1 MSEEKAKNQTEE
13 IKILDKE
20 NKVIKPIDKK
30 KRRKRKIKNVFFF
43 FIWIYI
49 LSSIFVTNIDTIIIS
64 EYNIA
69 STSKYITFKILIL
82 SLLFALIWLR
92 IGNKRF
98 WKNVGLFFLYPIYP
112 GAWIFVKNFIWG
124 LPKYLMKKKYY
135 LLLYYY
141 LEIFISFFV
150 QIKTIIIKFS
160 LLVLSFLL
168 MFSLKN
174 NWLYIPII
182 FFIILQIVHIIK
194 RTKESFS
201 PMKIFK
207 IPIADLD
214 DFVNKPTSTEK
225 LDELITEGTNKE
237 KTEEEKKFKEMER
250 YLIINEFADA
260 FNIKLK
266 EIINRRIYMFS
277 FLGKALSSFFIAMIY
292 FGAINFCLYK
302 INPSFYNLNFSPKYF
317 DFFYY
322 SFFTIFPDGTDIE
335 PLSRLA
341 KITRM
346 AGVSVGVIINLLLLT
361 VYLTI
366 SNERFKENLSK
377 LSLITDKY
385 TKGIQSHFENKYG
398 CNPTDGLKQ
407 LNNFGSEVA
416 DILKKVREHLRN

>member
-1 MSEEKAKNQTEE
+1 MSEEKTKNQSEE
-13 IKILDKE
+13 IKIVDKE
-20 NKVIKPIDKK
+20 NKVIKPVDKK
-30 KRRKRKIKNVFFF
+30 KKRKRKIKNVFFF
-43 FIWIYI
+43 ILWIYI

-69 STSKYITFKILIL
+69 STSKYITFKILIF
-82 SLLFALIWLR
+82 SLLFALVWLR
-92 IGNKRF
+92 VGNKRF
-98 WKNVGLFFLYPIYP
+98 WKNVGLFFLYPLYP
-112 GAWIFVKNFIWG
+112 GTWIFVKNFIWG
-124 LPKYLMKKKYY
+124 LPKYLLKKKYH

-150 QIKTIIIKFS
+150 QIKTNIIKFS

-174 NWLYIPII
+174 NWLYLPII
-182 FFIILQIVHIIK
+182 FFVILQIVHIVK

-207 IPIADLD
+207 IPIGDLD
-214 DFVNKPTSTEK
+214 DLVNKPTSTEK
-225 LDELITEGTNKE
+225 LDEIMSEGTDKE

-250 YLIINEFADA
+250 YLIFNEFADA

-302 INPSFYNLNFSPKYF
+302 INPNFYNMNFTPKYF

-385 TKGIQSHFENKYG
+385 TKGIQTHFENKYG

-407 LNNFGSEVA
+407 VTKFGSKID
-416 DILKKVREHLRN
+416 DILKKVREHI